1 VLFTLALA
9 LAGCGAVRTQATNVG
24 TDVVGALREKQ
35 PELFEIE
42 RQLADSAG
50 TYIGRAVED
59 KVLTRASGVWD
70 TMLLKMN
77 EQSSAVV
84 GRIAQG
90 VERDLNRSLQVLLS
104 ENLELA
110 NREGASLVD
119 SVFAKARNGLPQLI
133 RDLKIGIDEEL
144 RPVLIRV
151 IGEAS
156 DSVSRRIKTLD
167 KELAE
172 SDTVGRVSELVWVV
186 IGGLIIMI
194 IGGGLVW
201 RRNTV
206 RTRDAFRVAMASTPP
221 IQREAVQAQ
230 LRNRGFDRQA
240 DWLR

>member
-1 VLFTLALA
+1 
-9 LAGCGAVRTQATNVG
+9 
-24 TDVVGALREKQ
+24 
-35 PELFEIE
+35 
-42 RQLADSAG
+42 
-50 TYIGRAVED
+50 
-59 KVLTRASGVWD
+59 
-70 TMLLKMN
+70 MLLKMN
-77 EQSSAVV
+77 DQSSVLV

-90 VERDLNRSLQVLLS
+90 VERDLSRSLQVLLY

-119 SVFAKARNGLPQLI
+119 SVFAKARAGLPELI
-133 RDLKIGIDEEL
+133 RDLKTGIDEEL

-172 SDTVGRVSELVWVV
+172 SDTVGRVSQLVWVV
-186 IGGLIIMI
+186 IVGLIIMI

-206 RTRDAFRVAMASTPP
+206 RTREAFRVAMASAPP
-221 IQREAVQAQ
+221 LQREAVQAQ
-230 LRNRGFDRQA
+230 LRDQGFQRQA